1 MTGKIIAFRSF
12 FACDV
17 GCLYWDNY
25 LRSCMKDPDFKAG
38 IALRFKL
45 LVSALMNRGMVADT
59 KELCE
64 IMDTVPQSISDWQL
78 GKRMPTLAH
87 IDLLT
92 KSLKVNPQWLISGI
106 EPMFVEAEKDS
117 EDMIVMITRAMGTG
131 LIDAAKGEKLIAYIR
146 YLQTEIKDRDEEI
159 IKLNT
164 EIVEL
169 LRLGFSKG

>member
-1 MTGKIIAFRSF
+1 MLFRS
-12 FACDV
+12 
-17 GCLYWDNY
+17 
-25 LRSCMKDPDFKAG
+25 
-38 IALRFKL
+38 ALTL
-45 LVSALMNRGMVADT
+45 LAEVEAVD
-59 KELCE
+59 
-64 IMDTVPQSISDWQL
+64 IVV
-78 GKRMPTLAH
+78 PTLAH
-87 IDLLT
+87 HEVATAAFRLGKHVFVEKPLTHTVAEGEALLKLQT
-92 KSLKVNPQWLISGI
+92 QHPQLIGQVGHVERFNPAFLAISDRML

-146 YLQTEIKDRDEEI
+146 NLQTEIKDRDEEI

>member
-1 MTGKIIAFRSF
+1 MI
-12 FACDV
+12 
-17 GCLYWDNY
+17 
-25 LRSCMKDPDFKAG
+25 DPDFKAG

-45 LVSALMNRGMVADT
+45 LVSALMNRGTVADT

-92 KSLKVNPQWLISGI
+92 KNLNVNPQWLISGV
-106 EPMFVEAEKDS
+106 EPMFLEKAE
-117 EDMIVMITRAMGTG
+117 EEQDMIVMITQAIGTG
-131 LIDAAKGEKLIAYIR
+131 LIDTARGEKLIAYIR
-146 YLQTEIKDRDEEI
+146 SLQTEIKDRDEEI
-159 IKLNT
+159 IKLNN

-169 LRLGFSKG
+169 LRLGFAKG